1 MLVKLTPVVVV
12 VAVVQYPQ
20 LVLSSGLR
28 IVLVIGLSTVLV
40 MAVTSLVVDRCYR
53 LELMLRRRG
62 SNRKAQLKAEVH
74 GA

>member
-1 MLVKLTPVVVV
+1 M
-12 VAVVQYPQ
+12 
-20 LVLSSGLR
+20 
-28 IVLVIGLSTVLV
+28 LVIGLSTMLV